1 MARSPPA
8 DTGRV
13 HPGAGSDLWAGPAD
27 CGRALGVRGGGAA
40 DAGRSAA
47 AEVGRLLGDRL
58 GGCEDLGVCGRNG
71 TCAASAVAS
80 DIDSHEEGRCCSA
93 AGTAALL
100 ISIRVSCEA
109 AHLVSRASAGTR
121 GFSSSPSAAARMAL
135 VRSASSLQRRGRHFQ
150 WTDGDG
156 SNPTAFRALPP
167 RPLAQIGWNMRSP
180 RGAAF
185 GVALLVAQVPALE
198 TGEAIP
204 WCVAPDTYVKQPPL
218 CDAGDGDTYSI
229 EFVSNAPRTWCSHRN
244 LLAAMNLPFGDLQ
257 FDCYGEKDEKGSAC
271 MPLPHEGQQAVC
283 DYSGGHGEDEAR
295 CTDVSDGALLA
306 GADSAR
312 ATSLA
317 LTTSTGRIVL
327 ANLNTDESASFQA
340 PSYVKTR
347 PCRGPSCCLAE
358 ASRRLGQ
365 PAA

>member
-40 DAGRSAA
+40 DASRSAA

-135 VRSASSLQRRGRHFQ
+135 VRSAIGQPGYGLG
-150 WTDGDG
+150 
-156 SNPTAFRALPP
+156 PYAALGWRP
-167 RPLAQIGWNMRSP
+167 RVLTGI
-180 RGAAF
+180 
-185 GVALLVAQVPALE
+185 LV
-198 TGEAIP
+198 
-204 WCVAPDTYVKQPPL
+204 
-218 CDAGDGDTYSI
+218 S
-229 EFVSNAPRTWCSHRN
+229 
-244 LLAAMNLPFGDLQ
+244 
-257 FDCYGEKDEKGSAC
+257 
-271 MPLPHEGQQAVC
+271 
-283 DYSGGHGEDEAR
+283 
-295 CTDVSDGALLA
+295 ALLA
-306 GADSAR
+306 SVPIGCGRSGRLFCRARDRLHARRDGSA
-312 ATSLA
+312 A
-317 LTTSTGRIVL
+317 
-327 ANLNTDESASFQA
+327 
-340 PSYVKTR
+340 
-347 PCRGPSCCLAE
+347 
-358 ASRRLGQ
+358 
-365 PAA
+365 

>member
-1 MARSPPA
+1 M
-8 DTGRV
+8 
-13 HPGAGSDLWAGPAD
+13 
-27 CGRALGVRGGGAA
+27 
-40 DAGRSAA
+40 
-47 AEVGRLLGDRL
+47 
-58 GGCEDLGVCGRNG
+58 
-71 TCAASAVAS
+71 
-80 DIDSHEEGRCCSA
+80 
-93 AGTAALL
+93 
-100 ISIRVSCEA
+100 SC
-109 AHLVSRASAGTR
+109 
-121 GFSSSPSAAARMAL
+121 FSLSPSAAAGGDGDSTCDSISRRVERFA
-135 VRSASSLQRRGRHFQ
+135 VTDRSQTDNDPARRRLSSSLLLGLHDESSVSRSSVPYVLRARRARSGM
-150 WTDGDG
+150 
-156 SNPTAFRALPP
+156 RAVVH
-167 RPLAQIGWNMRSP
+167 
-180 RGAAF
+180 AAL

-204 WCVAPDTYVKQPPL
+204 WCVAPDTYVTQPPL
-218 CDAGDGDTYSI
+218 CYEGDGDTYSI

-257 FDCYGEKDEKGSAC
+257 FDCYGEKDEKGSC

-347 PCRGPSCCLAE
+347 PCRGPSRCLAE
-358 ASRRLGQ
+358 ASRRLWQ